1 MTAKNTQNIAEIP
14 IHGSTVLRADI
25 PATCKWHVEDIYA
38 NEEAWQAACAKFKE
52 LLDVLKQMQGKIT
65 TAQALYDALSLQDR
79 LAQLI
84 DKIYAYARLQ
94 QDADNT
100 DQHLQALSGEAEG
113 LVAAFSNANSFIEP
127 EMLSLGKD
135 KVEAMFAEEPQLAEY
150 KFYIENLLRLSEHVL
165 SADKEA
171 IFAQSHLATC
181 SAANA
186 FRSLVSA
193 DMEFPSIT
201 DGEGKPALVSEGN
214 YMLNMT
220 STDRI
225 LRKNSFQ
232 GLMGTY
238 HKFRNTLA
246 TTLTGSARTAYFFA
260 SVHNYKDTLE
270 SCLAQDNIP
279 TSLYDGLIQTVHD
292 NFAPLHEYMQ
302 LKKDVLGYDQLHP
315 YDIYVPLSNAGD
327 SFHCTFPEAC
337 AQVEAALAPLGED
350 YVKTLHHGLTSG
362 WIDVYE
368 NKGKR
373 SGAYSWGVYGV
384 HPYVLLNYQ
393 TRYNSISTI
402 AHELG
407 HALHSYYS
415 SQNQT
420 YVNSEYTIFC
430 AEVASTTNENL
441 LLEYTLAHATD
452 EQKIYLLNQFLEQ
465 VRTTVYRQVQF
476 AEFEKFIHSEITAG
490 RTLQAEKLE
499 NYWLESNKA
508 YYGPALTVDEELASE
523 WSRIP
528 HLYTPFYVYK
538 YATGYSAATAFAS
551 AILNKEPQAVE
562 KYLGFLKAGGSDY
575 SLNILKNAGV
585 DLTTPQPVTVTLQK
599 FAAKLKELKALL
611 EK

>member
-1 MTAKNTQNIAEIP
+1 MTEKNIQIP
-14 IHGSTVLRADI
+14 PHGSNVSRAAI
-25 PATCKWHVEDIYA
+25 PADCKWHVQDIYA
-38 NEEAWQAACAKFKE
+38 DEAAWQDACAEFKK
-52 LLDVLKQMQGKIT
+52 LLEQLKAMQGHIT
-65 TAQALYDALSLQDR
+65 TAQALYEALHLQDVM
-79 LAQLI
+79 AQLI

-100 DQHLQALSGEAEG
+100 DQHMQALSGEAEG
-113 LVAAFSNANSFIEP
+113 LAAEFTNANSFIEP
-127 EMLSLGKD
+127 EMLSLGKE
-135 KVEAMFAEEPQLAEY
+135 KVEAMLASEPLLKEY
-150 KFYIENLLRLSEHVL
+150 AFYIANLLRLSDHVL

-186 FRSLVSA
+186 FRALVSA

-201 DGEGKPALVSEGN
+201 DGAGKPAIVSEGN
-214 YMLNMT
+214 YILNM
-220 STDRI
+220 SSNDRT
-225 LRKNSFQ
+225 LRKHSFQ

-246 TTLTGSARTAYFFA
+246 TTLTGSARTALYFA
-260 SVHNYKDTLE
+260 KVHNYEDTLE

-302 LKKDVLGYDQLHP
+302 LKKDVLGYDELHA
-315 YDIYVPLSNAGD
+315 YDIYVPLSKAAD
-327 SFHCTFPEAC
+327 SFSCTFPEAC
-337 AQVEAALAPLGED
+337 AKVEEALAPLGED
-350 YVKTLHHGLTSG
+350 YIATLHKGLTSG

-384 HPYVLLNYQ
+384 HPFVLLNYQ
-393 TRYNSISTI
+393 ERYSSISTI
-402 AHELG
+402 AHEMG

-415 SQNQT
+415 SQNQS

-490 RTLQAEKLE
+490 RSLQAEKLE
-499 NYWLESNKA
+499 NYWLESNKE
-508 YYGPALTVDEELASE
+508 YYGPALTVDQELASE

-528 HLYTPFYVYK
+528 HFYTPFYVYK

-551 AILNKEPQAVE
+551 AILSGQPGAVE

-585 DLTTPQPVTVTLQK
+585 DLNTPQPVTVTLQK

-611 EK
+611 GK